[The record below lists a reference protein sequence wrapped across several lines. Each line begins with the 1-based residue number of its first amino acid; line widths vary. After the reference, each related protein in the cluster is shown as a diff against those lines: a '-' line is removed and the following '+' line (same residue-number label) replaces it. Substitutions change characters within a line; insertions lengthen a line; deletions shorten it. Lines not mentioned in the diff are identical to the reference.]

1 MNKDLRNFQEEL
13 DKALV
18 GLDIPAQRR
27 KLTLTNLQW
36 LSRNLAI
43 RNEGQG
49 LKEANK
55 VVINLLKHR
64 KLIGL

>member
-1 MNKDLRNFQEEL
+1 MNKDLRDFQEEL

-49 LKEANK
+49 LKEAKK
-55 VVINLLKHR
+55 VIINLLKHR